1 MRTRTRSGRCALA
14 LLTVGALVA
23 ACGGGDGER
32 RSPTRDTVEETE
44 DTEETDGP
52 EDTESPDTTDEPT
65 VPSDTSP
72 VDTTVAETAP
82 APETTVAAETTAP
95 ATDPAATGEGW
106 TVLVYSIADTD
117 LEPFLLEDVGEM
129 GEVGSSDG
137 LDIVALVDRSVDY
150 SSDPILGLDDWQG
163 AKRLH
168 IGDGSAEVLADYG
181 EINTGDPAVLQA
193 FITQGIIDNPAEHY
207 ALVIT
212 DHGASWPGVGGDESA
227 GHDGL
232 TLAEMKD
239 ATSAGLAD
247 AGVDKLDMLGF
258 DACLMATYEVAS
270 VMAPLADRLIA
281 SQELEPG
288 HGWDYRALQV
298 LEDNP
303 ATDVDTLGSL
313 IIDGF
318 EAQAKELGTDSGITL
333 SMIDLNQM
341 ATVDEAVTGFT
352 DALVERAADL
362 APLIGRTRENTL
374 SFGRSPD
381 PSQDT
386 HMADLGILVS
396 QIGIE
401 ALDVSDQ
408 ADALIR
414 ALNDAVLDR
423 VAGSGMQGATGL
435 SVYFPPYAELFNS
448 DYRTVESSS
457 QWGEFLASFYEIGEN
472 IPEEEQPEFSEEEGD
487 SNVFFD
493 EDGVN
498 IFGTFDI
505 AAQDN
510 LAEATISYGVI
521 GEDGSVTF
529 IGEEP
534 ATILDD
540 GSGTAIGIYDLTA
553 LTITD
558 GIDTA
563 YAYLALTIDEE
574 SGTATIDVPLA
585 YYAPDEEEPQDVLL
599 TLTLDIETTEILSEI
614 YYVFD
619 EEIGTYGE
627 LTADP
632 TGIIVPTVLFLSAD
646 GAEAE
651 WVPTS
656 DVGLFADLPS
666 LQYDLEPLES
676 GTPLYVDLSVTDFG
690 GNFDS
695 VFAEVAVP

>member
-1 MRTRTRSGRCALA
+1 
-14 LLTVGALVA
+14 LVAAAIFA
-23 ACGGGDGER
+23 ACGGGDDETKT
-32 RSPTRDTVEETE
+32 PTRDSTEETE
-44 DTEETDGP
+44 APDDTEQP
-52 EDTESPDTTDEPT
+52 EDTEAPDATDAPDTTAGDVTTPETGAPSPT
-65 VPSDTSP
+65 LPT
-72 VDTTVAETAP
+72 DTTEP
-82 APETTVAAETTAP
+82 ADTTTP
-95 ATDPAATGEGW
+95 DTDPAATGEGW

-129 GEVGSSDG
+129 GQVGSSDG
-137 LDIVALVDRSVDY
+137 LDIVALVDRAVDY
-150 SSDPILGLDDWQG
+150 SSEPVLGLDDWQG
-163 AKRLH
+163 AKLLH
-168 IGDGSAEVLADYG
+168 IGDGTANVLEEYG
-181 EINTGDPAVLQA
+181 EINTGDPQVLQDFVA
-193 FITQGIIDNPAEHY
+193 QGIANNPAEHY

-232 TLAEMKD
+232 TLAEMND
-239 ATSAGLAD
+239 AISAGLD
-247 AGVDKLDMLGF
+247 QAGVDKLDLLGF

-270 VMAPLADRLIA
+270 MLAPLADRLIA

-298 LEDNP
+298 LEQDP

-318 EAQAKELGTDSGITL
+318 EAQATELGTDSGITL

-341 ATVDEAVTGFT
+341 AAVDEAVTVFT

-362 APLIGRTRENTL
+362 APIIGRTRENTL

-381 PSQDT
+381 PEQDT
-386 HMADLGILVS
+386 QMTDLGILAS

-408 ADALIR
+408 ADSLIK
-414 ALNDAVLDR
+414 AINDAVVDS
-423 VAGSGMQGATGL
+423 VAGSSMQGATGL
-435 SVYFPPYAELFNS
+435 SVYFPPFAQLFDS
-448 DYRTVESSS
+448 DYGGVESST
-457 QWGEFLASFYEIGEN
+457 QWSEFLASFYEAGAN
-472 IPEEEQPEFSEEEGD
+472 IPEEEQPEFSDAEED

-510 LAEATISYGVI
+510 LAVATISYGIVDE
-521 GEDGSVTF
+521 EDGSVIF

-534 ATILDD
+534 AQIADD
-540 GSGTAIGIYDLTA
+540 GSGTALGIYDLTA

-563 YAYLALTIDEE
+563 YAYLALEYDDETE
-574 SGTATIDVPLA
+574 TATIDVPLA
-585 YYAPDEEEPQDVLL
+585 YYAPDSPDVAQDVLL
-599 TLTLDIETTEILSEI
+599 TLTLDLEGNILNEI

-619 EEIGTYGE
+619 EEAGTYGE

-632 TGIIVPTVLFLSAD
+632 TGIIVPEVLFISAD

-656 DVGLFADLPS
+656 DVGLFADLPQ
-666 LQYDLEPLES
+666 LQYELEPLES
-676 GTPLYVDLSVTDFG
+676 GTELYVDLTVTDFG
-690 GNFDS
+690 GNSDS
-695 VFAEVAVP
+695 IFAQVVVP